1 MALNKTKYF
10 GELCDLVRSPMTS
23 LRSNAVRRKE
33 MNTRPTDYFKFKNRS
48 DRRRRHL
55 YMQLT
60 IKLLPFLLPNVHV
73 FKKIVKAYDKQNNI
87 K

>member
-1 MALNKTKYF
+1 
-10 GELCDLVRSPMTS
+10 
-23 LRSNAVRRKE
+23 

-55 YMQLT
+55 CMQLT
-60 IKLLPFLLPNVHV
+60 IKLLPFLLPNVYV
-73 FKKIVKAYDKQNNI
+73 FKKIVEAHEKQNNI